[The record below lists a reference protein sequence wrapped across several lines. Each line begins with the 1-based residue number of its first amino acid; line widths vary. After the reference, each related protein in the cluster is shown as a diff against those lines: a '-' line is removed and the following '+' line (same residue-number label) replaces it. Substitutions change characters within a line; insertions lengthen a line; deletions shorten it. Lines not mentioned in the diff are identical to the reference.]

1 MEKTWYWKIFDYF
14 FLFPSFSGASHS
26 MFGEMKTIEQETPV
40 GAKSNRSNNNNFR
53 DDDIEEDFETII
65 RFSSGPPK

>member
-1 MEKTWYWKIFDYF
+1 
-14 FLFPSFSGASHS
+14 